1 MTPGGAVQNP
11 YAKKKRPL
19 QSSAVGGQASTAANS
34 GGGQASSSSASSS
47 VLPSNFNI
55 RPATFS
61 QAFGDDTIGD
71 SDFAAAAGEAAA
83 AAPFHND
90 PRQFHAHLQPHVLA
104 VSPRQKGN
112 GLLQH
117 IKNVPI
123 QYSTM
128 VPDYIMSSTSC
139 ALFLSLKYHQLYPQY
154 IHKRLGELGK
164 DFRLRVLLVLVD
176 VEDNANSLLFLNKL
190 GVTHRLTVILSWSE
204 AEAARYLETYKAF
217 EGKDASSI
225 QKRESTNIT
234 DQVADFITACK
245 PFNKTDAATLWEQF
259 GTLRGVARASPDE
272 LALCPGLGQ
281 VKVHRLHAA
290 LHKPFSKRA
299 MKERKRKQEL
309 LEEQKQRLEEQK
321 RAQEALAEQEEPE
334 DDEEEEFKG

>member
-1 MTPGGAVQNP
+1 MAPGPAYNP
-11 YAKKKRPL
+11 YASKKRPL
-19 QSSAVGGQASTAANS
+19 PDAPGEGGMSAGATIST
-34 GGGQASSSSASSS
+34 SSSL
-47 VLPSNFNI
+47 LPSNFQI
-55 RPATFS
+55 QPATFS
-61 QAFGDDTIGD
+61 QAFGDDSVIENPNFGTGAVTSATNTNNTD
-71 SDFAAAAGEAAA
+71 S
-83 AAPFHND
+83 APNND

-112 GLLQH
+112 GLLQY

-128 VPDYIMSSTSC
+128 VPDYIMSTTSC

-154 IHKRLGELGK
+154 VHRRLSELGK

-176 VEDNANSLLFLNKL
+176 VEDCANALLFLNKL

-217 EGKDASSI
+217 DGKDASSI
-225 QKRESTNIT
+225 QKRESTNVT

-245 PFNKTDAATLWEQF
+245 PFNKTDAGTVWQQF
-259 GTLRGVARASPDE
+259 GTLAGVAQASPDE
-272 LALCPGLGQ
+272 LALCPGLGT

-299 MKERKRKQEL
+299 MKERKRKQQL
-309 LEEQKQRLEEQK
+309 LEETKQRLEDQK
-321 RAQEALAEQEEPE
+321 LAQQESAAVELQENE
-334 DDEEEEFKG
+334 DQEEEEFDG